1 MTLYINCCVRK
12 ESRTNRLAKV
22 VLQKLGKDYTEL
34 KLYEEN
40 LRPLDLEKLN
50 RRTELIERGD
60 FNDNDRHA
68 ILGSVLSSAAEKL
81 YRKHLRHRYR
91 LRL

>member
-60 FNDNDRHA
+60 FTATRCLTARSNSQTQIR
-68 ILGSVLSSAAEKL
+68 
-81 YRKHLRHRYR
+81 
-91 LRL
+91 

>member
-60 FNDNDRHA
+60 FM
-68 ILGSVLSSAAEKL
+68 GSVLSSAAEKL